1 MVVSIKS
8 TLFLWLSALAVIT
21 IQPDGEWTSFALYNV
36 EQHQFDNDFEEGTV
50 APWVDLSEG
59 GTRWA
64 IKSSSSDSE
73 KTKKDAILPP
83 PPPLT
88 GKNFLVLEQGF
99 HIFDFGTLST
109 TNFIALPG
117 DQIQFA
123 YFMSSSWSQFN
134 NLQVKCFLQQSIK

>member
-1 MVVSIKS
+1 MVASIKS
-8 TLFLWLSALAVIT
+8 TFFLWLSALAVIT
-21 IQPDGEWTSFALYNV
+21 IQPDGEWTALALNDV
-36 EQHQFDNDFEEGTV
+36 VQHQFDNDFEEGTV

-64 IKSSSSDSE
+64 IKASSSDSE
-73 KTKKDAILPP
+73 KTKKNAFLPP

-88 GKNFLVLEQGF
+88 GKNFLVLEQDF

-117 DQIQFA
+117 DTIQFS
-123 YFMSSSWSQFN
+123 YCMSSSWSQFN
-134 NLQVKCFLQQSIK
+134 NLQVICFS